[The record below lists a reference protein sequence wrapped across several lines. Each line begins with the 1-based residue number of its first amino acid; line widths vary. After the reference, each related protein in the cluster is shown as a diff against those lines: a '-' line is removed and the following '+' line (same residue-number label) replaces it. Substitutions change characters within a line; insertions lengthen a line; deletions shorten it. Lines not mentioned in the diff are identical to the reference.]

1 MVSAEDRLS
10 CSTPLLHTTLNSGGN
25 CDHPCGGGAGL
36 LALTPV
42 DGLGAATEY
51 LLDSVGD
58 FDV

>member
-10 CSTPLLHTTLNSGGN
+10 CSTPILTTLNSGGN
-25 CDHPCGGGAGL
+25 CDHPCGGGAGS